1 LEGKKMEKWEPILW
15 IFGSGV
21 AFFIFL
27 LLLETVRANRKKK
40 S

>member
-1 LEGKKMEKWEPILW
+1 MGKWEPILW

-21 AFFIFL
+21 GFFVFL
-27 LLLETVRANRKKK
+27 LLLESLKGNKRKK